1 MNMKKSE
8 MISKLLRHNGVGVR
22 VTTITG
28 YIDYLF
34 YEDFT
39 DEEDKVNDG
48 ISRAYK
54 HFSHGEQ
61 LVFYSN
67 KWAKQ
72 ITFKHYLKHYFS
84 VEKNAMLYPYD
95 NAVQEKCDQ
104 FLDFLVKTLIQYTG
118 FSARK
123 AKRQILCNSVSFN
136 KFKEKV
142 V

>member
-1 MNMKKSE
+1 MKKKE
-8 MISKLLRHNGVGVR
+8 MISKLLRYNGIGVR

-28 YIDYLF
+28 FTDYLF
-34 YEDFT
+34 YEDFS
-39 DEEDKVNDG
+39 DEEGNVNDG

-72 ITFKHYLKHYFS
+72 IMFKQYLKHYYAL
-84 VEKNAMLYPYD
+84 EKIALLYPDD
-95 NAVQEKCDQ
+95 NAIQEKCDQ
-104 FLDFLVKTLIQYTG
+104 FHEFLVKTLVLYTG
-118 FSARK
+118 FSDKK
-123 AKRQILCNSVSFN
+123 AKRQILFNSISFN
-136 KFKEKV
+136 KFNEKV

>member
-1 MNMKKSE
+1 MKKKE
-8 MISKLLRHNGVGVR
+8 MISKLLRYNGIGVR

-28 YIDYLF
+28 FTDYLF
-34 YEDFT
+34 YVDFS
-39 DEEDKVNDG
+39 DEEGNVNDG

-72 ITFKHYLKHYFS
+72 IMFKQYLKHYYAL
-84 VEKNAMLYPYD
+84 EKIALLYPDD
-95 NAVQEKCDQ
+95 NDIQEKCDQ
-104 FLDFLVKTLIQYTG
+104 FHEFLVKTLVRYTG
-118 FSARK
+118 FSDRK
-123 AKRQILCNSVSFN
+123 AKRQILLNAISYN

>member
-1 MNMKKSE
+1 
-8 MISKLLRHNGVGVR
+8 MISKLLRYNGIGVR
-22 VTTITG
+22 VITITG
-28 YIDYLF
+28 FTDYLF

-39 DEEDKVNDG
+39 DEEGNVNDG
-48 ISRAYK
+48 ISRVYK

-72 ITFKHYLKHYFS
+72 IMFKQYLKHYYAL
-84 VEKNAMLYPYD
+84 EKIALLYPDD
-95 NAVQEKCDQ
+95 NDIQEKCDQ
-104 FLDFLVKTLIQYTG
+104 FHEFLVKTLVRYTG
-118 FSARK
+118 FSDRK
-123 AKRQILCNSVSFN
+123 AKRQILLNAISYN

>member
-1 MNMKKSE
+1 MKKSK
-8 MISKLLRHNGVGVR
+8 MISKLLRYNGVGVR

-28 YIDYLF
+28 FTDYLF
-34 YEDFT
+34 YEDFS
-39 DEEDKVNDG
+39 DEEGNVNDG
-48 ISRAYK
+48 LSRAYK

-72 ITFKHYLKHYFS
+72 IMFKQYLKHYYAL
-84 VEKNAMLYPYD
+84 EKIAMLYPDD
-95 NAVQEKCDQ
+95 NDIQEKCDQ
-104 FLDFLVKTLIQYTG
+104 FHEFLVKTLVRYTG
-118 FSARK
+118 FSDRK
-123 AKRQILCNSVSFN
+123 AKRQILLNAISYN

>member
-1 MNMKKSE
+1 MKKNE
-8 MISKLLRHNGVGVR
+8 MISKLLRYNGIGVR

-28 YIDYLF
+28 FTDYLF
-34 YEDFT
+34 YEDFS
-39 DEEDKVNDG
+39 DEEGNVNDG

-72 ITFKHYLKHYFS
+72 IMFKQYLKHYYAL
-84 VEKNAMLYPYD
+84 EKIALLYPDD
-95 NAVQEKCDQ
+95 NDIQEKCDQ
-104 FLDFLVKTLIQYTG
+104 FHEFLVKTLVRYTG
-118 FSARK
+118 FSDRK
-123 AKRQILCNSVSFN
+123 AKRQILLNAISYN

>member
-1 MNMKKSE
+1 MKKKE
-8 MISKLLRHNGVGVR
+8 MISKLLRYNGIGVR

-28 YIDYLF
+28 FTDYLF

-39 DEEDKVNDG
+39 DEEGNVNDG
-48 ISRAYK
+48 ISRVYK

-72 ITFKHYLKHYFS
+72 IMFKQYLKHYYAL
-84 VEKNAMLYPYD
+84 EKTALLYPDD
-95 NAVQEKCDQ
+95 NDIQEKCDQ
-104 FLDFLVKTLIQYTG
+104 FHEFLVKTLVRYTG
-118 FSARK
+118 FSDRK
-123 AKRQILCNSVSFN
+123 AKRQILLNAISYN

-142 V
+142 G

>member
-1 MNMKKSE
+1 MKKKE
-8 MISKLLRHNGVGVR
+8 MISKLLRYNGIGVR

-28 YIDYLF
+28 FTDYLF
-34 YEDFT
+34 YEDFS
-39 DEEDKVNDG
+39 DEEGNVNDG

-72 ITFKHYLKHYFS
+72 IMFKQYLKHYYAL
-84 VEKNAMLYPYD
+84 EKIALLYPDD
-95 NAVQEKCDQ
+95 NDIQEKCDQ
-104 FLDFLVKTLIQYTG
+104 FHEFLVKTLVRYTG
-118 FSARK
+118 FSDRK
-123 AKRQILCNSVSFN
+123 AKQQILLNAISYN

>member
-1 MNMKKSE
+1 MKKKE
-8 MISKLLRHNGVGVR
+8 MISKLLRYNGIGVR

-28 YIDYLF
+28 FTDYLF
-34 YEDFT
+34 YEDFS
-39 DEEDKVNDG
+39 DEEGNVNDG

-67 KWAKQ
+67 KWAKK
-72 ITFKHYLKHYFS
+72 IMFKQYLKHYYAL
-84 VEKNAMLYPYD
+84 EKIALLYPDD
-95 NAVQEKCDQ
+95 NDIQEKCDQ
-104 FLDFLVKTLIQYTG
+104 FHEFLVKTLVRYTG
-118 FSARK
+118 FSDRK
-123 AKRQILCNSVSFN
+123 AKRQILLNAISYN

>member
-1 MNMKKSE
+1 MKKKE
-8 MISKLLRHNGVGVR
+8 MISKLLRYNGIGVR

-28 YIDYLF
+28 FTDYLF

-39 DEEDKVNDG
+39 DEEGNVNDG
-48 ISRAYK
+48 ISRVYK

-72 ITFKHYLKHYFS
+72 IMFKQYLKHYYAL
-84 VEKNAMLYPYD
+84 EKTALLYPDD
-95 NAVQEKCDQ
+95 NDIQEKCDQ
-104 FLDFLVKTLIQYTG
+104 FHEFLVKTLVRYTG
-118 FSARK
+118 FSDRK
-123 AKRQILCNSVSFN
+123 AKRQILLNAISYN

-142 V
+142 D

>member
-1 MNMKKSE
+1 MKKKE
-8 MISKLLRHNGVGVR
+8 MISKLLRYNGIGVR

-28 YIDYLF
+28 FTDYLF

-39 DEEDKVNDG
+39 DEEGNVNDG

-72 ITFKHYLKHYFS
+72 IMFKQYLKHYYAL
-84 VEKNAMLYPYD
+84 EKTDLLYPDD
-95 NAVQEKCDQ
+95 NAIQEKCDQ
-104 FLDFLVKTLIQYTG
+104 FHEFLVKTLVRYTG
-118 FSARK
+118 FSDRK
-123 AKRQILCNSVSFN
+123 AKRQILLNAISYN

>member
-1 MNMKKSE
+1 MKKKE
-8 MISKLLRHNGVGVR
+8 MISKLLRYNGIGVR

-28 YIDYLF
+28 FTDYLF
-34 YEDFT
+34 YEDFS
-39 DEEDKVNDG
+39 DEEGNVNDG

-72 ITFKHYLKHYFS
+72 IMFKQYLKHYYAL
-84 VEKNAMLYPYD
+84 EKIALLYPDD
-95 NAVQEKCDQ
+95 NDIQEKCDQ
-104 FLDFLVKTLIQYTG
+104 FHEFLVKTLVRYTG
-118 FSARK
+118 FSDRK
-123 AKRQILCNSVSFN
+123 AKRQIFLNAISYN

>member
-1 MNMKKSE
+1 
-8 MISKLLRHNGVGVR
+8 MISKLLRYNGIGVR

-28 YIDYLF
+28 FTDYLF

-39 DEEDKVNDG
+39 DEEGNVNDG
-48 ISRAYK
+48 ISRVYK

-72 ITFKHYLKHYFS
+72 IMFKQYLKHYYAL
-84 VEKNAMLYPYD
+84 EKTALLYPDD
-95 NAVQEKCDQ
+95 NAIQEKCDQ
-104 FLDFLVKTLIQYTG
+104 FHEFLVETLVRYTG
-118 FSARK
+118 FSDRK
-123 AKRQILCNSVSFN
+123 AKRQILLNAISYN

-142 V
+142 G

>member
-1 MNMKKSE
+1 MKKIE
-8 MISKLLRHNGVGVR
+8 MISKLLRYNGVGVR

-28 YIDYLF
+28 FTDYLF
-34 YEDFT
+34 YEDFA
-39 DEEDKVNDG
+39 DKEGNVNDG
-48 ISRAYK
+48 INRAYK

-72 ITFKHYLKHYFS
+72 RMFKQYLKHYYAL
-84 VEKNAMLYPYD
+84 EKTALLYPDD
-95 NAVQEKCDQ
+95 NDIQEKCDQ
-104 FLDFLVKTLIQYTG
+104 FHEFLIKTLVQYTG
-118 FSARK
+118 FSDRK
-123 AKRQILCNSVSFN
+123 AKRQILLNAISYN

>member
-1 MNMKKSE
+1 
-8 MISKLLRHNGVGVR
+8 MISKLLRYNGIGVR

-28 YIDYLF
+28 FTDYLF
-34 YEDFT
+34 YEDFS
-39 DEEDKVNDG
+39 DEEGNANDG

-72 ITFKHYLKHYFS
+72 IMFKQYLKHYYAL
-84 VEKNAMLYPYD
+84 EKIALLYPDD
-95 NAVQEKCDQ
+95 NDIQEKCDQ
-104 FLDFLVKTLIQYTG
+104 FNEFLVKTLVRYTG
-118 FSARK
+118 FSDRK
-123 AKRQILCNSVSFN
+123 AKRQILLNAISYN

>member
-1 MNMKKSE
+1 MKKKE
-8 MISKLLRHNGVGVR
+8 MISKLLRYNGIGVR
-22 VTTITG
+22 VITITG
-28 YIDYLF
+28 FTDYLF

-39 DEEDKVNDG
+39 DEEGNVNDG
-48 ISRAYK
+48 ISRVYK

-72 ITFKHYLKHYFS
+72 IMFKQYLKHYYAL
-84 VEKNAMLYPYD
+84 EKIALLYPDD
-95 NAVQEKCDQ
+95 NDIQEKCDQ
-104 FLDFLVKTLIQYTG
+104 FHEFLVKTLVRYTG
-118 FSARK
+118 FSDRK
-123 AKRQILCNSVSFN
+123 AKRQILLNAISYN

>member
-1 MNMKKSE
+1 MKKKE
-8 MISKLLRHNGVGVR
+8 MISKLLRYNGIGVR

-28 YIDYLF
+28 FTDYLF

-39 DEEDKVNDG
+39 DEEGNVNDS

-72 ITFKHYLKHYFS
+72 IMFKQYLKHYYAL
-84 VEKNAMLYPYD
+84 EKIAMLYPDD
-95 NAVQEKCDQ
+95 NDIQEKCDQ
-104 FLDFLVKTLIQYTG
+104 FHEFLVKTLVRYTG
-118 FSARK
+118 FSDRK
-123 AKRQILCNSVSFN
+123 AKRQILLNAISYN

>member
-1 MNMKKSE
+1 MKKKE
-8 MISKLLRHNGVGVR
+8 MISKLLRYNGIGVR
-22 VTTITG
+22 VITITG
-28 YIDYLF
+28 FTDYLF

-39 DEEDKVNDG
+39 DEEGNVNDG
-48 ISRAYK
+48 ISRVYK

-72 ITFKHYLKHYFS
+72 IMFKQYLKHYYAL
-84 VEKNAMLYPYD
+84 EKIAILYPDD
-95 NAVQEKCDQ
+95 NDIQEKCDQ
-104 FLDFLVKTLIQYTG
+104 FHEFLVKTLVRYTG
-118 FSARK
+118 FSDRK
-123 AKRQILCNSVSFN
+123 AKRQILLNAISYN

>member
-1 MNMKKSE
+1 MKKKE
-8 MISKLLRHNGVGVR
+8 MISKLLRYNGIGVR

-28 YIDYLF
+28 FTDYLF
-34 YEDFT
+34 YEDFS
-39 DEEDKVNDG
+39 DEEGNVNDG

-72 ITFKHYLKHYFS
+72 IMFKQYLKHYYAL
-84 VEKNAMLYPYD
+84 EKVALLYPDD
-95 NAVQEKCDQ
+95 NDIQEKCDQ
-104 FLDFLVKTLIQYTG
+104 FHEFLVKTLVRYTG
-118 FSARK
+118 FSDRK
-123 AKRQILCNSVSFN
+123 TKRQILLNAISYN

>member
-1 MNMKKSE
+1 MKKKE
-8 MISKLLRHNGVGVR
+8 MISKLLRYNGIGVR

-28 YIDYLF
+28 FTDYLF
-34 YEDFT
+34 YEDFS
-39 DEEDKVNDG
+39 DEEGNVNDG

-72 ITFKHYLKHYFS
+72 IMFKQYLKHYYAL
-84 VEKNAMLYPYD
+84 EKIAMLYPDD
-95 NAVQEKCDQ
+95 NDIQEKCDQ
-104 FLDFLVKTLIQYTG
+104 FHEFLVKTLVRYTG
-118 FSARK
+118 FSDKK
-123 AKRQILCNSVSFN
+123 AKRQILFNSICFN
-136 KFKEKV
+136 KFNEKV

>member
-1 MNMKKSE
+1 MKKKE
-8 MISKLLRHNGVGVR
+8 MLSQLLRYNGLGVR

-28 YIDYLF
+28 FTDYLF
-34 YEDFT
+34 YEDFS
-39 DEEDKVNDG
+39 DEEGNVNDG

-72 ITFKHYLKHYFS
+72 IMFKQYLKHYYAL
-84 VEKNAMLYPYD
+84 EKIALLYPDD
-95 NAVQEKCDQ
+95 NAIQEKCDQ
-104 FLDFLVKTLIQYTG
+104 FHEFLVKTLVQYTG
-118 FSARK
+118 FSDKK
-123 AKRQILCNSVSFN
+123 AKRRILFNSISFN
-136 KFKEKV
+136 KFNEKV

>member
-1 MNMKKSE
+1 MKKKE
-8 MISKLLRHNGVGVR
+8 MISKLLRYNGIGVR

-28 YIDYLF
+28 FTDYLF

-39 DEEDKVNDG
+39 DEEGNVNDG
-48 ISRAYK
+48 ISRVYK

-72 ITFKHYLKHYFS
+72 IMFKQYLKHYYAL
-84 VEKNAMLYPYD
+84 EKTALLYPDD
-95 NAVQEKCDQ
+95 NAIQEKCDQ
-104 FLDFLVKTLIQYTG
+104 FHEFLVETLVRYTG
-118 FSARK
+118 FSDRK
-123 AKRQILCNSVSFN
+123 AKRQILLNAISYN

-142 V
+142 G

>member
-1 MNMKKSE
+1 MKKSE

-28 YIDYLF
+28 FTDYLF
-34 YEDFT
+34 YEDFS
-39 DEEDKVNDG
+39 DEEGNVNDG

-72 ITFKHYLKHYFS
+72 IMFKQYLKHYYAL
-84 VEKNAMLYPYD
+84 EKIAMLYPDD
-95 NAVQEKCDQ
+95 NAIQEKCDQ
-104 FLDFLVKTLIQYTG
+104 FHEFLVKTLVRYTG
-118 FSARK
+118 FSDRK
-123 AKRQILCNSVSFN
+123 AKRQILLNAISYN